1 MDRMENTT
9 AKRSGSSD
17 CRLLLTAPA
26 NRVRAVIH
34 RDDFP
39 ASTSTFATLQ
49 IVHVDLLGNERVL
62 ASMGLAGGT
71 VVHPKTGL
79 PDTTSELQCTLGW
92 HYDALD
98 QPVLH
103 DVVGSVIGRVISPQR
118 SITRRVEVE
127 CDYLLRSIPPQHHSV
142 AVVSS
147 GTSTAHNNAS
157 GTVEWTDTASGSDR
171 AVYVC
176 GGNMRTAGPALTSVT
191 YDGSALTLVDSQLVT
206 IDTSFTNG
214 GIAVV
219 YRRVAPATTSNAT
232 IVVTLTGS
240 GNYGAFGNYN
250 LSGVNQSNPEN
261 TAGIVKNIGTGNVG
275 AGAATTPTDG
285 MLLDGMFLNSSLNSE
300 PAGSHTEL
308 FDSPGFDAGGSGQF
322 YWGGSQ
328 RTSSSGSQSLAW
340 TNIAPVTGSD
350 AWAQV
355 IVPVQAAVAAKA
367 PVIFS
372 NHTYRIWRR

>member
-1 MDRMENTT
+1 MDSFQNTT
-9 AKRSGSSD
+9 TKRSGSSD
-17 CRLLLTAPA
+17 CGLRLTAPA
-26 NRVRAVIH
+26 NRFRAILH
-34 RDDFP
+34 RDDVP
-39 ASTSTFATLQ
+39 ADGGTFGQLQ
-49 IVHVDLLGNERVL
+49 IVHIFGGTERLL
-62 ASMGLAGGT
+62 ASMGFGGGPMLGPKSRTSSLA
-71 VVHPKTGL
+71 L
-79 PDTTSELQCTLGW
+79 SLG
-92 HYDALD
+92 HSYDERG
-98 QPVLH
+98 QPVFSKIH
-103 DVVGSVIGRVISPQR
+103 GQIVARVICER
-118 SITRRVEVE
+118 EITRRVELQ
-127 CDYLLRSIPPQHHSV
+127 CDYANRIEDPQHHSV
-142 AVVSS
+142 AVVST
-147 GTSTAHNNAS
+147 GVGTAHSNAS
-157 GTVEWTDTASGSDR
+157 GSVTWTDTASGSDR

-176 GGNMRTAGPALTSVT
+176 GGNMRTAGPELASVT
-191 YDGSALTLVDSQLVT
+191 YDGDSLTRIDFQLVT
-206 IDTSFTNG
+206 IDTSFTDG
-214 GIAVV
+214 GIATVW
-219 YRRVAPATTSNAT
+219 RRLAPSTTSNAT
-232 IVVTLTGS
+232 ISVNLTGS
-240 GNYGAFGNYN
+240 ANYGAFGNYN